1 MGGLSLEGVVM
12 NKGDA
17 AVTQDGSL
25 FNRYRANHNL
35 PSRSQFLPLSRVD
48 LIELQADHQV
58 DRLITR

>member
-1 MGGLSLEGVVM
+1 M

-17 AVTQDGSL
+17 VVTQDGSL